1 MKLSSPEALPE
12 GFKVR
17 ISEPVE
23 TPELTYD
30 ISGWQVNSEW
40 MRVTD
45 TIRVKVLSV
54 LYESRANLF
63 KAPPTQKILENLFT
77 PWVVI
82 NSAGLLN
89 FKCELPLIPTQNSGK
104 GILELTGISIKKTGI
119 MPIWNLKSHIE
130 NTPVVDF
137 NWDEA
142 EVDAVDEELREVT
155 LLESEVAGESTG
167 DTIQLQTDDEYN
179 VRKFA
184 AKERVKEA
192 RLKAILARRAAEV
205 ETHRYFNEF
214 NINDTESTFSEYD
227 ISDFSEEEEEEEEEN
242 AK

>member
-1 MKLSSPEALPE
+1 MKLSSPEPLPE
-12 GFKVR
+12 GFKVK

-45 TIRVKVLSV
+45 TIRAKVLSV
-54 LYESRANLF
+54 LYDSRGNLF
-63 KAPPTQKILENLFT
+63 KVPPTQKILENLFT

-82 NSAGLLN
+82 NTSGLLQ
-89 FKCELPLIPTQNSGK
+89 FKCELPLVPTQNSGK
-104 GILELTGISIKKTGI
+104 GVLELTGISIKKSGI

-137 NWDEA
+137 NWEEA
-142 EVDAVDEELREVT
+142 DAIDTDLREVT
-155 LLESEVAGESTG
+155 LIESEVAGESTG
-167 DTIQLQTDDEYN
+167 DTLQLQTDDEYN

-205 ETHRYFNEF
+205 ETQRYFNEF
-214 NINDTESTFSEYD
+214 NINDAESTFSEYD
-227 ISDFSEEEEEEEEEN
+227 ISDFSEEEEEEEEDQ
-242 AK
+242 K